1 MSATSEP
8 LKKSRLLALALSW
21 AWNVIA
27 ACVGLNAL
35 IKTNQ
40 LETYF
45 RKLAPPGVTLKF
57 EINDVYQ
64 TAVIVTTICAAV
76 VVIISIFFAGTLIRP
91 KRSTE
96 SLKIQAWILT
106 FFSAWLLATQIP
118 YTDFTATRYAKVT
131 AFLGSVQL
139 PAATLQ
145 AALAASGLSDKYSKL
160 HHAVLLAIFPWIA
173 LLFTIILIVILFA
186 AARRRVES
194 GTTLRSSM
202 AEREKGYDG

>member
-1 MSATSEP
+1 
-8 LKKSRLLALALSW
+8 
-21 AWNVIA
+21 
-27 ACVGLNAL
+27 
-35 IKTNQ
+35 
-40 LETYF
+40 
-45 RKLAPPGVTLKF
+45 
-57 EINDVYQ
+57 
-64 TAVIVTTICAAV
+64 V

-160 HHAVLLAIFPWIA
+160 HHGKSRAVTRTRSGVNFLFSRPSRYLPLDCTA
-173 LLFTIILIVILFA
+173 LYYYTH
-186 AARRRVES
+186 S
-194 GTTLRSSM
+194 HSLRGCS
-202 AEREKGYDG
+202 ETR